1 MDNSRQHSSLDK
13 ITSAGLL
20 VALGIVF
27 GDIGTSPLYV
37 FRSIA
42 SSGTISKDMVFG
54 GLSCVFW
61 TLTLLTTIKY
71 VILMLRAENKGE
83 GGILSLYALV
93 RRHHR
98 YLTIPAVIGASTMLA
113 DSIITPPISVSS
125 AVEGL
130 NIIYPDLPIIPI
142 IVFIISGLF
151 LLQILGTDFVGKA
164 FGPVMTV
171 WFGALG
177 AFGLMYVVRD
187 LSVLEA
193 LNPYYAYIFLK
204 QYPGGFALLGSIFL
218 CTTGAEALYSDMGH
232 VGRGNIRISWV
243 FVKVC
248 LLLNYFGQGAYVLT
262 LEGQSLGDNNPFFNI
277 IPNELLI
284 FSICLAAAATVIA
297 SQSMITGVFTL
308 IAEAIKLN
316 FWPKVRIKYPSLHK
330 GQIYIASINIM
341 LFIGCMAV
349 IAFFNHQATAQS
361 LLTGKK
367 VLLSSAMEAA
377 YGLAIVLTMLMNT
390 ILFTTYMY
398 VRHYSKAAVL
408 AYFGVFFIVEMA
420 FLIANI
426 EKFLHGGWVPILI
439 ALCMISI
446 MFIWLSAKKIK
457 KRLTEYVK
465 LDSYLEALKE
475 LSADNSVPKYATH
488 LAFLS
493 NANRFSE
500 IEHKIIYSIFNKRPK
515 RADIY
520 WFLHIDTLDDPYA
533 VSYKVK
539 TIVPNDVYKV
549 NFMLGFKVPQKI
561 NLYFNKVLEDLVKE
575 GEVDII
581 SRYDS
586 LNKLNVSGDVR
597 FVVLEKFLSYENNL
611 NYFENVVMNAY
622 FAIKTLTTSE
632 DKWFG
637 LDSSSVKVEKYPLVI
652 RHDEKSMESL
662 KRVPWN

>member
-1 MDNSRQHSSLDK
+1 MDNSSHGNSLDK
-13 ITSAGLL
+13 ISGAGLL
-20 VALGIVF
+20 IALGIVF

-42 SSGTISKDMVFG
+42 SSGTISKEMVFG

-83 GGILSLYALV
+83 GGILSLFALV
-93 RRHHR
+93 KRHHR
-98 YLTIPAVIGASTMLA
+98 YLTVPAVIGASTMIA
-113 DSIITPPISVSS
+113 DSIITPPISVAS
-125 AVEGL
+125 AVEGI
-130 NIIYPDLPIIPI
+130 NILYPNIPIIPI
-142 IVFIISGLF
+142 VVCIITFLF
-151 LLQILGTDFVGKA
+151 LFQILGTDFVGKA
-164 FGPVMTV
+164 FGPIMTV
-171 WFGALG
+171 WFGFLG
-177 AFGLMYVVRD
+177 LFGLLYVVQNME
-187 LSVLEA
+187 VLKA
-193 LNPYYAYIFLK
+193 LNPYYAFIFLK

-232 VGRGNIRISWV
+232 VGRGNIRISWI

-248 LLLNYFGQGAYVLT
+248 LILNYFGQGAYVLS
-262 LEGQSLGDNNPFFNI
+262 LEGQSLGDKNPFYNI
-277 IPNELLI
+277 IPHEILPYGI
-284 FSICLAAAATVIA
+284 GLAAAATVIA

-330 GQIYIASINIM
+330 GQIYIPSINIL
-341 LFIGCMAV
+341 LFLGCMAV

-367 VLLSSAMEAA
+367 VLLSAAMEAA
-377 YGLAIVLTMLMNT
+377 YGLAIVLTMMMNT
-390 ILFTTYMY
+390 FLFTTYLY
-398 VRHYSKAAVL
+398 VRHYSKWAVL
-408 AYFGVFFIVEMA
+408 SYFIIFLVVEMA
-420 FLIANI
+420 FFMANV
-426 EKFLHGGWVPILI
+426 EKFMHGGWVPILI

-446 MFIWLSAKKIK
+446 MYIWQSAKKIK

-465 LDSYLEALKE
+465 LDNYLDALKE
-475 LSADNSVPKYATH
+475 LSADASVPKYATH

-520 WFLHIDTLDDPYA
+520 WFLHVDTLDDPHA
-533 VSYKVK
+533 LSYKVK
-539 TIVPNDVYKV
+539 TIVPDDVYKV
-549 NFMLGFKVPQKI
+549 TFMLGFKVPQKI
-561 NLYFNKVLEDLVKE
+561 NLYFNKVLEDMVTQ
-575 GEVDII
+575 GEVDIR

-586 LNKLNVSGDVR
+586 LSKLNVSGDVR
-597 FVVLEKFLSYENNL
+597 FVVLEKFLSYENEL
-611 NYFENVVMNAY
+611 NYFENIVMNAY
-622 FAIKTLTTSE
+622 FAIKSLTTSE

-637 LDSSSVKVEKYPLVI
+637 LDSSSVKIEKYPLVI
-652 RHDEKSMESL
+652 RHNEKKIESL
-662 KRVPWN
+662 KRGPWN